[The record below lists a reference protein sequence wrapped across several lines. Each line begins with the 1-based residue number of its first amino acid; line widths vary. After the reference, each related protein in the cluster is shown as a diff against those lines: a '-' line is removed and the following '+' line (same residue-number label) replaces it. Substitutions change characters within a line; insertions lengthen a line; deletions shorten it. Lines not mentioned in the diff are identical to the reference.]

1 MMNDVL
7 KNAGIDAFLNRHP
20 EVALIRQLNP
30 GLSTVSDLPEIKY
43 FSLKESIRQ
52 P

>member
-30 GLSTVSDLPEIKY
+30 GLSTVSDLPEY